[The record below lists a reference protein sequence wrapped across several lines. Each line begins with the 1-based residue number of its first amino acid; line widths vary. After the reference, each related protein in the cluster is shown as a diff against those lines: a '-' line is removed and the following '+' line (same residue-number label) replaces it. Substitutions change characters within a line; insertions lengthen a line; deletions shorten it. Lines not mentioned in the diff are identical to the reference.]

1 MPQQKQICFDDRQLK
16 QFVDEIVDESI
27 EAEILDH
34 LGTCE
39 ICQAAMERIAADQ
52 DVWTDIKC
60 NLDEVRFKSVGCE
73 TTDLAD
79 VGASR
84 DMTFIKNILAPT
96 DDPSKVGRLG
106 NYEVCGI
113 IGRGSAGIVVKA
125 LDTRLNRFVAI
136 KILAPVYSSNGSA
149 RRRFERE
156 GRSIA
161 SVKDNHVIPVY
172 TVDEFQGNPYI
183 VMQYVPDGS
192 LLQRIEKNG
201 PLETDEVVCIG
212 MQIAKGL
219 SAAHD
224 RGIVHRDVK
233 PANVL
238 LESGVDRA
246 MVTDFGLARVVDEA
260 TMTRSGA
267 ISGTPQYMS
276 PEQAKGES
284 LDQRSDLFS
293 LGSVLYCACTGHS
306 PFRAETVFGVIK
318 RVCESEPRP
327 IREINPRID
336 EWLVQ
341 FIEKL
346 HSKHPDDR
354 FDSTAQVAELL
365 SQELSY
371 MRSPTLVQPPSR
383 AWAPAKPATKTPT
396 FGLGYAAAIIAA
408 IALLIG
414 GWQAGLGSY
423 LTNGDSWSSL
433 VSFFQYQEEELP
445 RFENKVEATID
456 VEENGSLFLRTNLGS
471 LKVKTHDKPTVEMEM
486 IYTVEA
492 TDEEA
497 AAKIFRE
504 LKMDYDVDAKEVE
517 DLDATENRDAVIIA
531 KFPQRQ
537 QLSAQEIEDSD
548 DLETLKEKLLL
559 QEDEGYRTARFELL
573 VPETFNLDLHTE
585 SGAIVLT
592 SIDGT
597 VRLHTDGGHVE
608 ATNITGETTIFS
620 AGGHIELG
628 DVDDDTEVVTNGG
641 HIDIGT
647 VSGDLIAHTAGGQI
661 EIAQVEGESDI
672 KTSGGAIILDRSKGQ
687 VVAQTAGGQ
696 VILRRAE
703 EAVDLNSASG
713 EIKVLFV
720 GQPSGESIINSGQGQ
735 IQVGIK
741 RGLGFKID
749 SKTANGT
756 VVGPFIKGRAQ
767 SFHDSVNDGE
777 HGLIANTSNG
787 NIEFFYLEDSVD
799 GAKHYRIPEEE
810 ADRSL
815 FDVAFDFHL
824 DGKFAEALE
833 TYREA
838 IELDV
843 KPAVSTYNMGCIFA
857 ETGEADKAFAAL
869 NEAVTLGFRDMD
881 QYEFDDDLESLR
893 DDDRYE
899 ELLER
904 IEGMLEVGDMIQRG
918 IQKAGSE
925 EYSEAVEL
933 LKEALKIDA
942 DNERANFYYGFSLHM
957 SGDID
962 AAMPYHERSAATDF
976 YKGLGNYNMACV
988 YSLKGKTEQALE
1000 HLEAAIDAGFQDFD
1014 HMSEDPDM
1022 DNIRED
1028 DRYKKLLQEAKAK
1041 YDCDCDD
1048 CCDCDC
1054 DCDCEDCKDEFD
1066 EADADETDSDEADAE
1081 EGGDEEGSPSD
1092 QPAIDSAEQNIRDT
1106 VM

>member
-39 ICQAAMERIAADQ
+39 SCQAAMERIAADQ
-52 DVWTDIKC
+52 DVWADIKC

-79 VGASR
+79 VGESR
-84 DMTFIKNILAPT
+84 DLTFIKNILAPT
-96 DDPSKVGRLG
+96 DDPSKIGRLG

-172 TVDEFQGNPYI
+172 TVDEFQGNPFI

-192 LLQRIEKNG
+192 LLQRIEKTG

-219 SAAHD
+219 SAAHE

-293 LGSVLYCACTGHS
+293 LGSVLYCACTGRS

-327 IREINPRID
+327 IREVNPRID
-336 EWLVQ
+336 DWLVQ

-354 FDSTAQVAELL
+354 FDSSAQVAELL

-383 AWAPAKPATKTPT
+383 AWAPAKPAKKSSY
-396 FGLGYAAAIIAA
+396 GLGYVAAAVAA
-408 IALLIG
+408 IALFIG

-423 LTNGDSWSSL
+423 LTSGDGWSSL
-433 VSFFQYQEEELP
+433 ASFFQYQEDELP

-492 TDEEA
+492 KDEEA

-517 DLDATENRDAVIIA
+517 DLDATKNRDAVIIA
-531 KFPQRQ
+531 KFPERQ

-559 QEDEGYRTARFELL
+559 QEDEGYRNAKFELL
-573 VPETFNLDLHTE
+573 VPESFNLDLHTE
-585 SGAIVLT
+585 AGAIVLT

-620 AGGHIELG
+620 AGGHVELG

-672 KTSGGAIILDRSKGQ
+672 KTAGGAIILDRSKGQ
-687 VVAQTAGGQ
+687 VVAQTSGGQ

-703 EAVDLNSASG
+703 EAVDVTSASG
-713 EIKVLFV
+713 EIKVIFV
-720 GQPSGESIINSGQGQ
+720 EQPSGESVINSGQGQ
-735 IQVGIK
+735 IRVGIK
-741 RGLGFKID
+741 RGMGFKID
-749 SKTANGT
+749 SSTANGT

-767 SFHDSVNDGE
+767 TFHDSVNDGE

-787 NIEFFYLEDSVD
+787 DIEFFYLEDSVN
-799 GAKHYRIPEEE
+799 GAKLYRVPDEDE
-810 ADRSL
+810 DRSM

-824 DGKFAEALE
+824 EGKFDEALE
-833 TYREA
+833 AYKEA
-838 IELDV
+838 IQLDV
-843 KPAVSTYNMGCIFA
+843 KPAISTYNMGCIFA
-857 ETGEADKAFAAL
+857 ESGEADKAFAAL

-881 QYEFDDDLESLR
+881 QYEFDEDLESLR
-893 DDDRYE
+893 DDSRYE

-904 IEGMLEVGDMIQRG
+904 IEGMLEVREVIQRG

-925 EYSEAVEL
+925 DYSEAVEL
-933 LKEALKIDA
+933 LKEALKIA
-942 DNERANFYYGFSLHM
+942 PENELANFYYGYALHM
-957 SGDID
+957 SGDIEG
-962 AAMPYHERSAATDF
+962 ALPYHERSAATDR
-976 YKGLGNYNMACV
+976 YRGLGNYNMACV
-988 YSLKGKTEQALE
+988 YSLQGKTKKALE
-1000 HLEAAIDAGFQDFD
+1000 HLEKAIEAGFQDFG

-1022 DNIRED
+1022 DNIRDE
-1028 DRYKKLLQEAKAK
+1028 DRYKKMIEEAKARFES
-1041 YDCDCDD
+1041 DCDD
-1048 CCDCDC
+1048 CCDCE
-1054 DCDCEDCKDEFD
+1054 CEDCQDEVD
-1066 EADADETDSDEADAE
+1066 EADADEIDIEEPEIE

-1092 QPAIDSAEQNIRDT
+1092 HPIDESDKSKIRNT